1 MDVAVHYPARGFHKA
16 GAALFPGGE
25 VEAGESVLEPVT
37 PSAFLEATQQL
48 LQQATA
54 YQDELKLVAAKRSAV
69 SHHLS
74 LCYYQSISDP
84 HHKAHAWLCCDVAD
98 RYCCI

>member
-1 MDVAVHYPARGFHKA
+1 MPVMRKRLGWVLSSNPASNDAAIVQAWGCGKSC
-16 GAALFPGGE
+16 AALVSGGE
-25 VEAGESVLEPVT
+25 VEAGGSTMDPVT

-69 SHHLS
+69 LHH
-74 LCYYQSISDP
+74 
-84 HHKAHAWLCCDVAD
+84 
-98 RYCCI
+98 

>member
-1 MDVAVHYPARGFHKA
+1 MMQHCHAGGCHKSDAAVFA
-16 GAALFPGGE
+16 GGE

-69 SHHLS
+69 SHH
-74 LCYYQSISDP
+74 
-84 HHKAHAWLCCDVAD
+84 
-98 RYCCI
+98 